1 MGLIIM
7 DIWEQIKATYWRLPF
22 IPEGMKE
29 RVYYVVRSLLRGEK
43 RGTRDERVLEKYAQQ
58 ILDNQLLN
66 NQFSCDFP
74 VTPRVSLEADDVKL
88 IAYYLPQYYPDPHN
102 TRWWGRGSTEWTNT
116 TKSVPQYVGQYQPR
130 LPGELGFYDLR
141 IQDNIRRQIELARI
155 YGIYGFCFYYYWFD
169 GERVLELPLNRFVED
184 ESIDFPFFIC
194 WVNESW
200 TKQWSSSSDVTL
212 IEQKHTVKSYKKFI
226 HSCLSL
232 FLKKNYIRVNGRPV
246 LNVYRL
252 YTISEWSTVIAYWR
266 QVVREALGTDIYI
279 VGCLTKEKEYKEDY
293 LTKGFDAVNEFSLSA
308 NSAAL
313 SDITKKKTFICSSF
327 QGKVYD
333 YPEFVKSKRYFR
345 HKAKKLHR
353 AVVTGFDNTA
363 RKRNKGIIFDG
374 ATPEFYGKW
383 LSDVIVETKGNLELD
398 EPFVFLFAWNEWA
411 EGAYLE
417 PDLKFQYGYLEETA
431 KALKKSRK
439 MLEVGRRD

>member
-1 MGLIIM
+1 M

-29 RVYYVVRSLLRGEK
+29 RVYYVVRSLIRGEK

-184 ESIDFPFFIC
+184 ESIDFP
-194 WVNESW
+194 
-200 TKQWSSSSDVTL
+200 
-212 IEQKHTVKSYKKFI
+212 
-226 HSCLSL
+226 
-232 FLKKNYIRVNGRPV
+232 
-246 LNVYRL
+246 
-252 YTISEWSTVIAYWR
+252 
-266 QVVREALGTDIYI
+266 
-279 VGCLTKEKEYKEDY
+279 
-293 LTKGFDAVNEFSLSA
+293 
-308 NSAAL
+308 
-313 SDITKKKTFICSSF
+313 
-327 QGKVYD
+327 
-333 YPEFVKSKRYFR
+333 
-345 HKAKKLHR
+345 
-353 AVVTGFDNTA
+353 
-363 RKRNKGIIFDG
+363 
-374 ATPEFYGKW
+374 
-383 LSDVIVETKGNLELD
+383 
-398 EPFVFLFAWNEWA
+398 
-411 EGAYLE
+411 
-417 PDLKFQYGYLEETA
+417 
-431 KALKKSRK
+431 
-439 MLEVGRRD
+439 